1 MREWI
6 LIKVPRKSGIA
17 RRLVENGYE
26 IYELSQLN
34 IAFLG
39 VYLSS
44 KTPELK
50 SNIPLSGP
58 YRCALVWAFLL

>member
-1 MREWI
+1 M
-6 LIKVPRKSGIA
+6 KSVPQGGIA
-17 RRLVENGYE
+17 RRSVENGYE

-44 KTPELK
+44 KMPELK
-50 SNIPLSGP
+50 PKIPLSGP
-58 YRCALVWAFLL
+58 YKCALVWAFLL

>member
-1 MREWI
+1 M
-6 LIKVPRKSGIA
+6 KSVPRKSGIA
-17 RRLVENGYE
+17 RRSVENGYE

-44 KTPELK
+44 KMPELK
-50 SNIPLSGP
+50 PKIPLSGP
-58 YRCALVWAFLL
+58 YKCALVWAFLL